1 MKTRT
6 LPLRAAGLA
15 AAFFAFSLAG
25 CESLPDSLIWK
36 NPDADQTRASRD
48 QAKPSEITPR
58 GLEGGM
64 ATPISEEE
72 ARRTA
77 LSRPKVVSVEE
88 PGKSK
93 TDKKYFDVVEER
105 QQTEPAPAIDEAAHP
120 VKIVTFDNNSVQKD
134 YPMTF
139 NVAWGRV
146 MEAVLELPLSTVD
159 RSSGL
164 IVTDWVR
171 DESAAG
177 AGGLAGLNPFAGS
190 AQIVRYKYTI
200 RVLDRGGMTQIKVVP
215 HAQIISGQQWSPARP
230 SLTVTGRMFTRIE
243 RELAVP
249 LPGERY

>member
-6 LPLRAAGLA
+6 SPWRAAGLA
-15 AAFFAFSLAG
+15 AALFGLTAAG
-25 CESLPDSLIWK
+25 CESLPESLIWK

-64 ATPISEEE
+64 ATPISAEE

-88 PGKSK
+88 PGKTK
-93 TDKKYFDVVEER
+93 TEKKYFDVVEER
-105 QQTEPAPAIDEAAHP
+105 QQTEAAPVIDEAARP

-139 NVAWGRV
+139 NVAWGRL
-146 MEAVLELPLSTVD
+146 MEALLELPLSTVD

-171 DESAAG
+171 DESAGAAG
-177 AGGLAGLNPFAGS
+177 LMGLNPFAGS
-190 AQIVRYKYTI
+190 SQAVRYKYTI
-200 RVLDRGGMTQIKVVP
+200 RALDRGGMTQVKVVP
-215 HAQIISGQQWSPARP
+215 HAQIVSGQQWTPARP
-230 SLTVTGRMFTRIE
+230 SLTVTERMFTRIE

-249 LPGERY
+249 LPSERY